1 MSKKILKNIAIKI
14 TKYLVIWLVK
24 KAVELL

>member
-1 MSKKILKNIAIKI
+1 MSKKILKNIAIKV